1 MDIRQLKHLV
11 ALVDLGTVHAA
22 AKDQFISQ
30 PGLSGSIKR
39 LETQLGVPLFERD
52 GRGMKP
58 NARGQDFY
66 RHAKHILDQL
76 RLAQAD
82 LNGAP
87 TNLIIGVG
95 EVRPAGFT
103 AALYEALLKLY
114 PQLSVTFVDGHFETF
129 FTQVEKGELDVAFV
143 AGPALE
149 SLPAALRGNVL
160 ARTEFRVICS
170 ADHPLSHYD
179 GPVPIKELKK
189 FSWVRNTA
197 APLNSPYIPQFR
209 GRDKNPLRDAHYV
222 AACSQQMAKDLL
234 AHSNLLGYG
243 PRVAFDS
250 ELALGQVVEL
260 NLPITKL
267 QVNVLEIRRREVQS
281 SVLDEAFAIAEDYY
295 RSREIS

>member
-143 AGPALE
+143 AGPTLE
-149 SLPAALRGNVL
+149 SMPAPLLGKIL
-160 ARTEFRVICS
+160 AKTEFGVFCA
-170 ADHPLSHYD
+170 ADHPLSDLD
-179 GPVPIKELKK
+179 GPVPLSELKK
-189 FSWVRNTA
+189 FRWARNIAT
-197 APLNSPYIPQFR
+197 PPNSPFIPTFSRPRQKSIT
-209 GRDKNPLRDAHYV
+209 GCSLR
-222 AACSQQMAKDLL
+222 
-234 AHSNLLGYG
+234 
-243 PRVAFDS
+243 
-250 ELALGQVVEL
+250 
-260 NLPITKL
+260 
-267 QVNVLEIRRREVQS
+267 
-281 SVLDEAFAIAEDYY
+281 
-295 RSREIS
+295 

>member
-143 AGPALE
+143 AGPTLE
-149 SLPAALRGNVL
+149 SMPAPLLGKIL
-160 ARTEFRVICS
+160 AKTEFGVFCA
-170 ADHPLSHYD
+170 ADHPLSDLD
-179 GPVPIKELKK
+179 GPVPLSELKK
-189 FSWVRNTA
+189 FRWARNIAT
-197 APLNSPYIPQFR
+197 PPNSPFIPRFR
-209 GRDKNPLRDAHYV
+209 GRDKNPLQDVLYV
-222 AACSQQMAKDLL
+222 SAGSQPLAKDLVL
-234 AHSNLLGYG
+234 HSDVLGYG

-267 QVNVLEIRRREVQS
+267 QVNVLEIRRREVRS
-281 SVLDEAFAIAEDYY
+281 SVLDEAFAIAEEYY

>member
-143 AGPALE
+143 AGPTLE
-149 SLPAALRGNVL
+149 SMPAPLLGKIL
-160 ARTEFRVICS
+160 AKTEFGVFCA
-170 ADHPLSHYD
+170 ADHPLSDLD
-179 GPVPIKELKK
+179 GPVPLSELKK
-189 FSWVRNTA
+189 FRWARNIAT
-197 APLNSPYIPQFR
+197 PPNSPFIPRFR
-209 GRDKNPLRDAHYV
+209 GRDKNPLQDVLYV
-222 AACSQQMAKDLL
+222 STGSQPLAKDLVL
-234 AHSNLLGYG
+234 HSDVLGYG

-281 SVLDEAFAIAEDYY
+281 SVLDEAFAIAEEYY

>member
-143 AGPALE
+143 AGPTLE
-149 SLPAALRGNVL
+149 SMPAPLLGKIL
-160 ARTEFRVICS
+160 AKTEFGVFCA
-170 ADHPLSHYD
+170 ADHPLSDLD
-179 GPVPIKELKK
+179 GPVPLSELKK
-189 FSWVRNTA
+189 FRWARNIAT
-197 APLNSPYIPQFR
+197 PPNSPFIPRFR
-209 GRDKNPLRDAHYV
+209 DRDKNPLQDVLYV
-222 AACSQQMAKDLL
+222 STGSQPLAKDLVL
-234 AHSNLLGYG
+234 HSDVLGYG

-267 QVNVLEIRRREVQS
+267 QVNVLEIRRREVRS
-281 SVLDEAFAIAEDYY
+281 SVLDEAFAIAEEYY